1 MTDLSR
7 RTFLKL
13 SGLSTLTVAGA
24 TFLTGCGPAAQ
35 DSGSDTKTSTDSD
48 AKASGQLGDGK
59 TLRIG
64 MEAAYAPY
72 NWQESKES
80 DTTIPIEN
88 VSGAYADGY
97 DVQIAKKI
105 AEALNMEPVAVKME
119 FGALVDSLSNGTI
132 DIICAGMS
140 VTPERAQSA
149 DFTDSYIDD
158 EVIMVVKKDSK
169 YASAT
174 KLSDFTGATV
184 LGQKDTFYDELI
196 DEIPEVNHL
205 TPVATVPLVV
215 DGIENGTC
223 DAITFSSMSL
233 PNLLQNYPDLMKVE
247 LEDGESFSDPS
258 NPDNAAIA
266 KGQLDA
272 KKHMFSVPRVRGTI
286 THPVQGH
293 DAAGTVLLR
302 PAAPGTGVI
311 AGGSVR
317 AVMEC
322 AGITDVLTKSM
333 GSATAVNVV
342 RATVDALKQLE
353 EPEEIAA
360 RRGLALDEV
369 APDALLRARAAGI
382 AEARKAREEAAAAKA
397 AEEKDGE

>member
-7 RTFLKL
+7 RNFLKL

-35 DSGSDTKTSTDSD
+35 SSDAKSD
-48 AKASGQLGDGK
+48 AKADSSASGSKDTGKLGDGK
-59 TLRIG
+59 TLRVG

-105 AEALNMEPVAVKME
+105 AEALGMEAVAVKME
-119 FGALVDSLSNGTI
+119 FGALVDALSNGQI

-158 EVIMVVKKDSK
+158 EVVIVVKKDSK
-169 YASAT
+169 YAGAS

-184 LGQKDTFYDELI
+184 LGQKDTFYDDLI
-196 DEIPEVNHL
+196 DEIPQVNHL

-233 PNLLQNYPDLMKVE
+233 PKLLNSYPDLMKVE
-247 LEDGESFSDPS
+247 LEDGQGFSDPS

-266 KGQLDA
+266 KGQDA
-272 KKHMFSVPRVRGTI
+272 MLAKLNEI
-286 THPVQGH
+286 
-293 DAAGTVLLR
+293 
-302 PAAPGTGVI
+302 I
-311 AGGSVR
+311 GGISQEDR
-317 AVMEC
+317 LNIWQDCM
-322 AGITDVLTKSM
+322 D
-333 GSATAVNVV
+333 
-342 RATVDALKQLE
+342 RQ
-353 EPEEIAA
+353 PE
-360 RRGLALDEV
+360 
-369 APDALLRARAAGI
+369 
-382 AEARKAREEAAAAKA
+382 
-397 AEEKDGE
+397 

>member
-7 RTFLKL
+7 RSFIKL
-13 SGLSTLTVAGA
+13 AGLSTFTVAGA
-24 TFLTGCGPAAQ
+24 SFLTGCGPAAQ
-35 DSGSDTKTSTDSD
+35 SSGS
-48 AKASGQLGDGK
+48 AAASGSASTKSASGVLGDGK

-72 NWQESKES
+72 NWQEESES

-105 AEALNMEPVAVKME
+105 AEALDMEPVAVKME
-119 FGALVDSLSNGTI
+119 FGALVDSLVNGNI

-140 VTPERAQSA
+140 VTPERAESV

-158 EVIMVVKKDSK
+158 EVVIVVKKDSQ

-174 KLSDFTGATV
+174 KLSDFSGATV
-184 LGQKDTFYDELI
+184 LGQKDTFYDDLI
-196 DEIPEVNHL
+196 AEIPDVNHL

-233 PNLLQNYPDLMKVE
+233 PNLLENYPDLVKVE
-247 LEDGESFSDPS
+247 LADGEGFSDPG

-266 KGQLDA
+266 KGQDEILEKLNKIIGDISEDERLS
-272 KKHMFSVPRVRGTI
+272 MWQDCMDR
-286 THPVQGH
+286 Q
-293 DAAGTVLLR
+293 
-302 PAAPGTGVI
+302 PA
-311 AGGSVR
+311 
-317 AVMEC
+317 
-322 AGITDVLTKSM
+322 
-333 GSATAVNVV
+333 
-342 RATVDALKQLE
+342 
-353 EPEEIAA
+353 
-360 RRGLALDEV
+360 
-369 APDALLRARAAGI
+369 
-382 AEARKAREEAAAAKA
+382 
-397 AEEKDGE
+397 

>member
-7 RTFLKL
+7 RNFLKL
-13 SGLSTLTVAGA
+13 SGISTLTVAGA

-35 DSGSDTKTSTDSD
+35 SSDSSSSSSSDST
-48 AKASGQLGDGK
+48 ASSSSGVLGDGK

-72 NWQESKES
+72 NWQEEKAS

-105 AEALNMEPVAVKME
+105 AEGLGMEPVAVKME
-119 FGALVDSLSNGTI
+119 FGALVDSLNNGTI

-140 VTPERAQSA
+140 VTPERSQSA

-158 EVIMVVKKDSK
+158 EVVMVVKQDSK
-169 YASAT
+169 YADAT
-174 KLSDFTGATV
+174 KLSDFDGATV
-184 LGQKDTFYDELI
+184 LGQKDTFYDDLI
-196 DEIPEVNHL
+196 DEIPNVNHL

-233 PNLLQNYPDLMKVE
+233 PNLLQNYPDLKKVE
-247 LEDGESFSDPS
+247 LADGDGFSDPS

-266 KGQLDA
+266 KGQDDILA
-272 KKHMFSVPRVRGTI
+272 KLNEIIGGISEADRLSIWQDCMDR
-286 THPVQGH
+286 Q
-293 DAAGTVLLR
+293 
-302 PAAPGTGVI
+302 PA
-311 AGGSVR
+311 
-317 AVMEC
+317 
-322 AGITDVLTKSM
+322 
-333 GSATAVNVV
+333 
-342 RATVDALKQLE
+342 
-353 EPEEIAA
+353 
-360 RRGLALDEV
+360 
-369 APDALLRARAAGI
+369 
-382 AEARKAREEAAAAKA
+382 
-397 AEEKDGE
+397 

>member
-7 RTFLKL
+7 RSFIKL
-13 SGLSTLTVAGA
+13 AGLSTFTVAGA
-24 TFLTGCGPAAQ
+24 SFLTGCGPAAQ
-35 DSGSDTKTSTDSD
+35 SSGS
-48 AKASGQLGDGK
+48 AAASGSASTKSASGVLGDGK

-72 NWQESKES
+72 NWQEESES

-105 AEALNMEPVAVKME
+105 ADALDMEPVAVKME
-119 FGALVDSLSNGTI
+119 FGALVDSLVNGNI

-140 VTPERAQSA
+140 VTPERAESV

-158 EVIMVVKKDSK
+158 EVVIVVKKDSQ

-174 KLSDFTGATV
+174 KLSDFSGATV
-184 LGQKDTFYDELI
+184 LGQKDTFYDDLI
-196 DEIPEVNHL
+196 AEIPDVNHL

-233 PNLLQNYPDLMKVE
+233 PNLLENYPDLVKVE
-247 LEDGESFSDPS
+247 LADGEGFSDPG

-266 KGQLDA
+266 KGQDEILEKLNKIIGDISEDERLS
-272 KKHMFSVPRVRGTI
+272 MWQDCMDR
-286 THPVQGH
+286 Q
-293 DAAGTVLLR
+293 
-302 PAAPGTGVI
+302 PA
-311 AGGSVR
+311 
-317 AVMEC
+317 
-322 AGITDVLTKSM
+322 
-333 GSATAVNVV
+333 
-342 RATVDALKQLE
+342 
-353 EPEEIAA
+353 
-360 RRGLALDEV
+360 
-369 APDALLRARAAGI
+369 
-382 AEARKAREEAAAAKA
+382 
-397 AEEKDGE
+397 